1 MRDAKTQRKTLPL
14 NHISVQTET
23 MVIRKKD
30 LLLIPNLL
38 AIFRI
43 LLLPFIFYFL
53 AQGSTSGVCIAV
65 FLIALAVFSDV
76 LDGHLAR
83 KLNQITDL
91 GKLLDP
97 LADKLGLGVFVI
109 FIIFHRGFPVWAA
122 CLLFFKD
129 FLTLVGAIV
138 LVKRKGLF
146 PMSNNWGKLNSWVW
160 VFTVV
165 FYMVN
170 LNLVK
175 ELFLVLAT
183 LTVVNCTVQYLRM
196 FFNLYRLGAV
206 GRL

>member
-1 MRDAKTQRKTLPL
+1 MD
-14 NHISVQTET
+14 
-23 MVIRKKD
+23 IRKKD
-30 LLLIPNLL
+30 FLLAPNLL

-53 AQGSTSGVCIAV
+53 AVGSTSGL
-65 FLIALAVFSDV
+65 LIAILLIVLAVASDV

-83 KLNQITDL
+83 RLNQITDL

-109 FIIFHRGFPVWAA
+109 FIVFHRGFPLWAA

-129 FLTLVGAIV
+129 FLTLVGAV
-138 LVKRKGLF
+138 LLVKRKDLF

-160 VFTVV
+160 SFTVV
-165 FYMVN
+165 FYIVN
-170 LNLVK
+170 FNLVK

-183 LTVVNCTVQYLRM
+183 LTVLNCTVRYMKM
-196 FFNLYRLGAV
+196 FLDLYRPGAV
-206 GRL
+206 DKP

>member
-1 MRDAKTQRKTLPL
+1 
-14 NHISVQTET
+14 